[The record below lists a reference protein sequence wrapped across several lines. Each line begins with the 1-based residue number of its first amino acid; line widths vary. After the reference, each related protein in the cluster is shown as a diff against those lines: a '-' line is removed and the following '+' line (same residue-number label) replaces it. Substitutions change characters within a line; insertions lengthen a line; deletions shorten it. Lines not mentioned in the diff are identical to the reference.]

1 MKNSTLIIL
10 DVDYDKPCLGLLELL
25 LQLYDMDRPR
35 PRQKLMTIIDRHTT
49 RQILYIKC
57 KKNIQWQHKR
67 LEFS

>member
-49 RQILYIKC
+49 RQIL
-57 KKNIQWQHKR
+57 
-67 LEFS
+67 